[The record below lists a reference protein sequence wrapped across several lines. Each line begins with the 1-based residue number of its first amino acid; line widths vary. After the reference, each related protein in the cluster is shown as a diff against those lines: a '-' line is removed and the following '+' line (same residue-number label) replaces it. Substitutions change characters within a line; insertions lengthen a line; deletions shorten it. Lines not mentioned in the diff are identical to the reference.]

1 MEILTKVAMQ
11 HKGSNMKFDNLK
23 LLLWTD
29 ESSLG
34 VVLTLVSFFS
44 ASSKAERF
52 IFKQHHV
59 WLVGLAGSWCQLL
72 CNLVMAALK
81 REMVVEVVRHFLLM
95 FSRGKAV
102 MVK

>member
-1 MEILTKVAMQ
+1 
-11 HKGSNMKFDNLK
+11 MKFYNLK

-34 VVLTLVSFFS
+34 VVLTLVSFFPLQ
-44 ASSKAERF
+44 ARAKAKRF

-59 WLVGLAGSWCQLL
+59 WLVGSAGCWCQLL